1 MIEDEPLSTFFY
13 IFAVY
18 FIIMTTKIKRNHITI
33 AKAIGII
40 LMVTCHA
47 GIPNAHITNFI
58 YVFHMPLF
66 FFCSG
71 YFFKEISQWNNLQ
84 QFVSRRFSGLY
95 IPYLKY
101 SFAFI
106 LLNNL
111 FFQLYIC
118 NTAYGLDDYIWHS
131 IRAVTM
137 NEYEEL
143 MLRPFWFLK
152 SLLLSSISIAILSF
166 ICNKHRK
173 FFHAKTMLV
182 IAFAITMF
190 FMFWNLRLPLIGNC
204 SLITFGMVYLY
215 SGYIYRQHEVHLQLN
230 KSMLII
236 LFMVVLLGS
245 LYFQGIID
253 MRYTTTANT
262 IPYYVLS
269 ILGIIFVFD
278 ISKRFNN
285 SLPNKVKNPLYYI
298 GNHTMPVLALHLL
311 IFKLG
316 NFIKIL
322 IYDFPI
328 IKLSDHTIIHEHN
341 TYFWIIYL
349 ILGITIPLLL
359 NHLYNKFT
367 DFIIAKQ

>member
-1 MIEDEPLSTFFY
+1 
-13 IFAVY
+13 
-18 FIIMTTKIKRNHITI
+18 MTTMIKRNHITI

-47 GIPNAHITNFI
+47 GIPNAHIIDLI

-101 SFAFI
+101 SLAFI
-106 LLNNL
+106 LLNNF
-111 FFQLYIC
+111 FFQLRIC
-118 NTAYGLDDYIWHS
+118 NTVYGLDDYLWHS

-152 SLLLSSISIAILSF
+152 TLLLSSISLASLSF
-166 ICNKHRK
+166 ICNKYRK
-173 FFHAKTMLV
+173 FFHAKMLFAL
-182 IAFAITMF
+182 AFAITLF
-190 FMFWNLRLPLIGNC
+190 LVFLNLRLPLIGNC

-215 SGYIYRQHEVHLQLN
+215 SGHLYRKYEVHLQFR

-236 LFMVVLLGS
+236 IFMIVLSGS
-245 LYFQGIID
+245 LFFQGIID

-269 ILGIIFVFD
+269 ILGIIIVFD
-278 ISKRFNN
+278 ISKRINN
-285 SLPNKVKNPLYYI
+285 SLPYILRNSLYYI
-298 GNHTMPVLALHLL
+298 GNHTMPILALHLL

-316 NFIKIL
+316 NYIKIL
-322 IYDFPI
+322 IYDLPI
-328 IKLSDHTIIHEHN
+328 IKISDHTIIYEHN
-341 TYFWIIYL
+341 FYFWIIYL

-359 NHLYNKFT
+359 NYLYNKFT